1 MGNTQFF
8 KKASEENPVISWKD
22 LFSESFVKHSRADRE
37 YAMQVGT
44 MARQV
49 SEANMLESWHRPWLW
64 WSAAKYG
71 LALVGVLYAAFYICM
86 FFLDGV
92 AVSLLHMVMIIPPVV
107 IPLIILIFM
116 WEMNIPQNIS
126 LMELLS
132 YFLAGGILSFAI
144 NTVFFLPF
152 PNHLPSYYAAL
163 REEPGKLG
171 AALLILLYME
181 RVQKKKMY
189 GFTGIV
195 VGAVVGAAF
204 SGIESVSYA
213 INYSGNIANMIDV
226 QITRALLALGGHIT
240 YCLPYVTAIAL
251 GAENGKLTAKCFLNP
266 GFFGSFLFSV
276 VLHAIWN
283 GCGSQMI
290 QVGIVIASPFILLYW
305 IKKALK
311 EIVGICGQKNEGTTY
326 PAAADGITLLCK
338 TTSLAGTYWRSSG
351 DPIIIGRQ
359 KGSCAPCFPEET
371 GGVSRQ
377 HCRIYQTGNGWF
389 VEDSHSTY
397 GTYVNGRKLSANE
410 KCPLHSGDNLYLGS
424 KQVWLTV
431 L

>member
-8 KKASEENPVISWKD
+8 NKAIEDNSSISWRD
-22 LFSESFVKHSRADRE
+22 IFSESFVKHSRSDRE
-37 YAMQVGT
+37 YAMQAGT
-44 MARQV
+44 VARRV
-49 SEANMLESWHRPWLW
+49 SEANMLKSWHRPWLW
-64 WSAAKYG
+64 WSAARYG
-71 LALVGVLYAAFYICM
+71 LGLAAVLYAAFYICM
-86 FFLDGV
+86 FFLNGV
-92 AVSLLHMVMIIPPVV
+92 TQSLLHMVMIIPPVV

-144 NTVFFLPF
+144 NTIFFLPF
-152 PNHLPSYYAAL
+152 PNNLPSYYAAL

-171 AALLILLYME
+171 AVILLLLYLE
-181 RVQKKKMY
+181 RVQKKKIY

-195 VGAVVGAAF
+195 AGAAVGAAF
-204 SGIESVSYA
+204 SGIESISYA

-240 YCLPYVTAIAL
+240 YCLPYATAIAL
-251 GAENGKLTAKCFLNP
+251 SAKNGKLTARCFLNP
-266 GFFGSFLFSV
+266 TFFGSFVFSV

-283 GCGSQMI
+283 GCGSLLI
-290 QVGIVIASPFILLYW
+290 QIGIVIASPFILLYW
-305 IKKALK
+305 IKKALG
-311 EIVGICGQKNEGTTY
+311 EITRICGQGEEAVTY
-326 PAAADGITLLCK
+326 PVAADSITLVCK
-338 TTSLAGTYWRSSG
+338 TTPLAGTYWRSSG
-351 DPIIIGRQ
+351 EPIVIGRQ
-359 KGSCAPCFPEET
+359 KGSCVLCFPEET

-377 HCRIYQTGNGWF
+377 HCRIYKTGNGWF

-431 L
+431 V